1 MRWLMIGTSATAP
14 ASLEQLAGER
24 FDKRITCNG
33 GLGLCPDPDVYVA
46 IDQVAIGLHAKAA
59 RAAQAGGSWLV
70 TRAEPSLLHLERKGC
85 EWFDEFITI
94 GQGPPTA
101 ETWGPG
107 GLTGP
112 LVLEYALRH
121 GASEVVIVGCDGY
134 RGRGDYWPGHPPTRT
149 RDGRGLTARAL
160 VPGFELR
167 ARAWPEVPIVQHG
180 QPTFA
185 ISSPNWEVRQCAP
198 HA

>member
-70 TRAEPSLLHLERKGC
+70 TRAEPSRRALEGLPIPC
-85 EWFDEFITI
+85 AVLQIPL
-94 GQGPPTA
+94 PP
-101 ETWGPG
+101 
-107 GLTGP
+107 
-112 LVLEYALRH
+112 R
-121 GASEVVIVGCDGY
+121 VGRCLANCY
-134 RGRGDYWPGHPPTRT
+134 RWSRYWPWR
-149 RDGRGLTARAL
+149 
-160 VPGFELR
+160 
-167 ARAWPEVPIVQHG
+167 
-180 QPTFA
+180 
-185 ISSPNWEVRQCAP
+185 
-198 HA
+198 